1 MRKTH
6 IIFWFFISL
15 VPVSCS
21 MQQERKDERIVDDK
35 PLVFKDP
42 FHRLCQYWEVT
53 DAENPTFRDL
63 YDDKEEDVINYPGII
78 FMTDSTFLEN
88 PKAAMRYGKFIFKGK
103 EIDAQFDDG
112 KKAVYTIQR
121 VQGDTMQVRRVEKDH
136 TTILFVEGNRVF
148 WPDASLNPFNKINSL
163 WRIKPSKSESEQE
176 LKERL
181 KGCVQFYEYLFLGN
195 AESDNK
201 EIDFV
206 GLPTCFK
213 WYQGGIFV
221 LSEKN
226 LDKKWINCFYSKEQ
240 ALQARQ
246 MMEDAVT
253 TKKYDWDTTQTNWL
267 KQTANVL
274 KQIHDKM

>member
-1 MRKTH
+1 MRKRY
-6 IIFWFFISL
+6 IIFLFFISL
-15 VPVSCS
+15 IPVDCS
-21 MQQERKDERIVDDK
+21 MQQESKNEKVVDEKSPVY
-35 PLVFKDP
+35 KDP
-42 FHRLCQYWEVT
+42 FHKLCQYWEVT
-53 DAENPTFRDL
+53 DAENPTYGDL
-63 YDDKEEDVINYPGII
+63 YDNQQEGIKNYPGLI

-88 PKAAMRYGKFIFKGK
+88 PKSAMRYGKFIFKGK

-112 KKAVYTIQR
+112 KKAVYIIQN
-121 VQGDTMQVRRVEKDH
+121 VQGDTMQIRRVEKDR
-136 TTILFVEGNRVF
+136 TSILYVKGDRVF
-148 WPDASLNPFNKINSL
+148 WPDASLNPFNKINSQ
-163 WRIKPSKSESEQE
+163 WRKKPSKAESPQE
-176 LKERL
+176 LNERL
-181 KGCVQFYEYLFLGN
+181 KECVQFYEYLFTGN
-195 AESDNK
+195 AESDNND
-201 EIDFV
+201 INFL

-226 LDKKWINCFYSKEQ
+226 LDKKWINCFYSEEQ

-253 TKKYDWDTTQTNWL
+253 TKKYNWDTTQANWL

>member
-1 MRKTH
+1 
-6 IIFWFFISL
+6 
-15 VPVSCS
+15 
-21 MQQERKDERIVDDK
+21 MQQERKDEKIVDDK
-35 PLVFKDP
+35 FPVYKDP
-42 FHRLCQYWEVT
+42 FHKLCQYWEVI
-53 DAENPTFRDL
+53 DAENPTYRDL
-63 YDDKEEDVINYPGII
+63 YDEHEEGIKNIPGIV

-88 PKAAMRYGKFIFKGK
+88 PEFSMRYGKFVFKGK

-112 KKAVYTIQR
+112 KKAVYIIQSI
-121 VQGDTMQVRRVEKDH
+121 QGDTMKMRRTERDH
-136 TTILFVEGNRVF
+136 TSILFVKGNRVF
-148 WPDASLNPFNKINSL
+148 WPDASLNPYNKINSQ

-201 EIDFV
+201 EINFM

-213 WYQGGIFV
+213 WYQGGIFI

-226 LDKKWINCFYSKEQ
+226 LDKKWINCFYSEQQ
-240 ALQARQ
+240 ALKARQ

-267 KQTANVL
+267 KQTASVL